1 MRYVK
6 GQRAMCRCSEWPMLL
21 TTRST
26 ASTRKLI
33 GSTGRRSAG
42 RLSRYPSVRCGSLIP
57 RAPESPNG
65 FCVSAS
71 ASLSWCTRRA
81 PTASATATKA
91 RSSLPKFA
99 VAFSVNSKDE
109 HEKHSAAER
118 RATSKGSR
126 CCLGVPHAATL
137 RCSNSGGRRTT
148 CGSPTCRHTRSCHS
162 TMRGRSSA
170 GG

>member
-1 MRYVK
+1 MRHAK

-57 RAPESPNG
+57 RDPDSPNG
-65 FCVSAS
+65 FCAS
-71 ASLSWCTRRA
+71 ANARRNSCTCRA
-81 PTASATATKA
+81 PVTSATTTKA
-91 RSSLPKFA
+91 RSSPPKRA
-99 VAFSVNSKDE
+99 LTSSVSSKE
-109 HEKHSAAER
+109 RHEKHSAADF
-118 RATSKGSR
+118 RAASSGCR
-126 CCLGVPHAATL
+126 CCLDVPHTATL
-137 RCSNSGGRRTT
+137 TCSKWGGR
-148 CGSPTCRHTRSCHS
+148 GVMHGNLNCRHTRCCHS
-162 TMRGRSSA
+162 TMRGKSFA